1 MVRALAHD
9 EDRRR
14 IVALLPGEFRRILHP
29 PYEVLVCLLA
39 NGVLATL
46 LWYFSPIELV
56 NLVFSF
62 HISFLFPTVL
72 ATWMLADV
80 PATNQLAPDPQH
92 VLSRLDDPIA
102 ITELLRAKQIA
113 LWLLTTPV
121 ALIVAVIIGAVD
133 HQWLSLAITAI
144 WVATVPLA
152 GLGLSCFVGV
162 RWPYHP
168 IPIRA
173 RWAERHHDKRRLLR
187 WSILVLIPY
196 ALVPALGAIALIPP
210 GIAWEIAGGPKLSNA
225 VDNVSI
231 LFGACVSVPVS
242 LMFYRWGTHRSG
254 RLAHERRDQI
264 RAYLS
269 DPSLG

>member
-1 MVRALAHD
+1 MVRPLQRD
-9 EDRRR
+9 EDRQA
-14 IVALLPGEFRRILHP
+14 ILGLLPGEFQRIFRP
-29 PYEVLVCLLA
+29 PFEVLVCLVA
-39 NGVLATL
+39 NGVLATF
-46 LWYFSPIELV
+46 LWYFSPLELV

-92 VLSRLDDPIA
+92 VLSRLDDPTS

-113 LWLLTTPV
+113 LWILTTPV

-133 HQWLSLAITAI
+133 HQWLSLAITAV

-162 RWPYHP
+162 LWPYHP
-168 IPIRA
+168 ISIKD
-173 RWAERHHDKRRLLR
+173 RWEERHGDKRRLLR

-196 ALVPALGAIALIPP
+196 ALVPAFGAIALIPP
-210 GIAWEIAGGPKLSNA
+210 GIAWEIAGGPKLSAA

-231 LFGACVSVPVS
+231 LFGACISVPVS
-242 LMFYRWGTHRSG
+242 LLLFRWGTRRAG
-254 RLAHERRDQI
+254 RLAHERREQI

>member
-1 MVRALAHD
+1 MVRPTQRA
-9 EDRRR
+9 EDRRE
-14 IVALLPGEFRRILHP
+14 ILALLPGEFHRIFRP
-29 PYEVLVCLLA
+29 PFEVLLCLVA

-56 NLVFSF
+56 NLVFTF

-92 VLSRLDDPIA
+92 VLSRLDDPTS

-113 LWLLTTPV
+113 LWVLTTPV
-121 ALIVAVIIGAVD
+121 ALAVAVIIGAVD
-133 HQWLSLAITAI
+133 HKWLSLAITAI

-168 IPIRA
+168 ISLKA
-173 RWAERHHDKRRLLR
+173 RWAERHDEKGKLLR
-187 WSILVLIPY
+187 WGVLVLIPY
-196 ALVPALGAIALIPP
+196 AIVPVLGAIALIPP
-210 GIAWEIAGGPKLSNA
+210 GIAWEIAGGPKLSAA
-225 VDNVSI
+225 VDNGSI
-231 LFGACVSVPVS
+231 LFGACISVPVS
-242 LMFYRWGTHRSG
+242 LVLFRWGTRRAG
-254 RLAHERRDQI
+254 RLAHERREQI
-264 RAYLS
+264 RTYLM

>member
-1 MVRALAHD
+1 MVRPVQRD
-9 EDRRR
+9 EDRRQ
-14 IVALLPGEFRRILHP
+14 IIALLPGEFRRIFHP
-29 PYEVLVCLLA
+29 PFEVLVCLVA
-39 NGVLATL
+39 NGLLAAV
-46 LWYFSPIELV
+46 LWYYSPIELV
-56 NLVFSF
+56 NLVFTF

-80 PATNQLAPDPQH
+80 PATNQLAPDPAH
-92 VLSRLDDPIA
+92 VLDRLDDPTS

-121 ALIVAVIIGAVD
+121 ALIVAVLIGAVD
-133 HQWLSLAITAI
+133 HLWLSLAMTAI
-144 WVATVPLA
+144 WVAIVPLA

-168 IPIRA
+168 IPLKA
-173 RWAERHHDKRRLLR
+173 RWAQIHGERRRLLR
-187 WSILVLIPY
+187 WGVLVLVPY
-196 ALVPALGAIALIPP
+196 VLVPALGAIALIPP
-210 GIAWEIAGGPKLSNA
+210 GIAWEIAGGPTLSKA

-231 LFGACVSVPVS
+231 LFGACVSIPVS
-242 LMFYRWGTHRSG
+242 ILLFRWGTRRAG
-254 RLAHERRDQI
+254 RLAHERRDRL